1 MHENAPKQPHN
12 SNTVAEQLTRDSWS
26 IFENRSMRFARARI
40 GTRPRHS
47 LEQLEPSLR
56 PDIAGEG
63 FPAILIVIEPELV
76 EPESVILMRPW
87 QSVATAFRKTPLMRG
102 IFY

>member
-1 MHENAPKQPHN
+1 MTKSQATLPLGYGKLYHA
-12 SNTVAEQLTRDSWS
+12 

-76 EPESVILMRPW
+76 EPESVILMPPW
-87 QSVATAFRKTPLMRG
+87 QSVATASEKRR
-102 IFY
+102 